1 MRSQESMKRLLLQ
14 LFAISSLLLLA
25 PAAGGSSRPRYGG
38 TVRIL
43 LHDKVLSID
52 PLSEEDHPGARD
64 RMAALTFENLTEL
77 DVQGRLRPK
86 LAESWHADQAK
97 RIWQF
102 RLRLA
107 NFHDGT
113 VLTAADVTA
122 SLSKSNPAWKYSAPD
137 RQTVAIETPVPVQ
150 QMPELMA
157 LPRYAIVKRQ
167 SDGNNAVLVGT
178 GSYKLNQWQTG
189 ERAQF
194 TANEDYWGGRP
205 FADTIE
211 FQMGASLRD
220 QLMDRQLGSYAA
232 TELSVDQIR
241 NVEPNNQTVVL
252 SRPANLLA
260 VVFLQPESVGRPG
273 KKPVDPRVRQ
283 ALGLAM
289 NRAAISNVIFQRKAI
304 PASGLLPQ
312 WLTGYEF
319 LLETATNL
327 ERAKELRADAAA
339 FVVINP
345 IALAYDFADP
355 MAKLAAE
362 RIAVDAREAGIV
374 VQPYAESHINSK
386 TARASTN
393 ADAVL
398 LRVPLRSL
406 DPSIA
411 LAARADD
418 LGLPQ
423 ESNPAILGVTR
434 AEDLLAMER
443 KLLESSRVLPVAH
456 VPQVLWLN
464 SMAHNWQQQ
473 LNGEWNLDQLWIEG
487 AR

>member
-1 MRSQESMKRLLLQ
+1 MKRLPLQ
-14 LFAISSLLLLA
+14 LFALSSLLLLA
-25 PAAGGSSRPRYGG
+25 MAASGSSRPRYGG

-43 LHDKVLSID
+43 LHDKVLSLD
-52 PLSEEDHPGARD
+52 PLSEEDHPEARD
-64 RMAALTFENLTEL
+64 RMAALTFESLTEV
-77 DVQGRLRPK
+77 DAQGRLRPM

-113 VLTAADVTA
+113 VLTAADVAA
-122 SLSKSNPAWKYSAPD
+122 SLGKSNPAWKYSAPD
-137 RQTVAIETPVPVQ
+137 RQTIVIETVFPIQ
-150 QMPELMA
+150 QMPELLA

-167 SDGNNAVLVGT
+167 TDGSNAAILIGT

-241 NVEPNNQTVVL
+241 NVEQNNQTVTL
-252 SRPANLLA
+252 SRPADLLA
-260 VVFLQPESVGRPG
+260 LVFLQPDFGGRPG

-283 ALGLAM
+283 ALGLAI

-319 LLETATNL
+319 LLDTPMNIG
-327 ERAKELRADAAA
+327 RAKELRADAAA

-345 IALAYDFADP
+345 ITLAYDFADP

-386 TARASTN
+386 AARASTN

-406 DPSIA
+406 DPSVA

-423 ESNPAILGVTR
+423 ENSPAILGATR
-434 AEDLLAMER
+434 AEDLLALER
-443 KLLESSRVLPVAH
+443 KLLESNRVLPVAH

-464 SMAHNWQQQ
+464 SLAHNWQQQ